1 MQVSGKRGAKA
12 TARLTYA
19 FASATVPKVNVII
32 GEAFGSAYVT
42 MNSKSIGADMV
53 FALPTAKVGMM
64 DANAAAKIM
73 YAKEIEEDA
82 SVLAEKTAEYAQL
95 QGSVTK
101 AASRGYVDNIVEPVD
116 VRKYVI
122 GALEMLYTKRQ

>member
-1 MQVSGKRGAKA
+1 
-12 TARLTYA
+12 
-19 FASATVPKVNVII
+19 
-32 GEAFGSAYVT
+32 
-42 MNSKSIGADMV
+42 
-53 FALPTAKVGMM
+53 MM
-64 DANAAAKIM
+64 DANAAANIM

>member
-1 MQVSGKRGAKA
+1 
-12 TARLTYA
+12 
-19 FASATVPKVNVII
+19 
-32 GEAFGSAYVT
+32 

-64 DANAAAKIM
+64 DSQLAAKIM